1 MIVIKKKDT
10 MPPAMSTEVDLL
22 GKGSRK
28 DSVTAARIPMTRNER
43 QRSNTAKTIEILYLY
58 VESGDGKF

>member
-1 MIVIKKKDT
+1 

-22 GKGSRK
+22 GKGSHK

-43 QRSNTAKTIEILYLY
+43 QRSETAKTIERLYLY